1 MGRVDSLEKTLMLG
15 RIEGKRRRERKK
27 MRWLDGITNSMDMSL
42 NKLWEIVKDRE
53 AWPASIH
60 GVAKSWTLLS
70 EWTTTKGKTKKK
82 KLKTWVRLVLN
93 WVRLVLSSYDITTID
108 LKTWLVAHNI
118 SNSGHSILFLL
129 MKLHMQTIKL
139 LTRRVL
145 KISPSEAQVVV
156 CRFKMSSCG
165 SSFVVDIWAS
175 DTPKLRTKN
184 YF

>member
-1 MGRVDSLEKTLMLG
+1 MVGWHHQLHGHEFEQTLRDSEGQGSLACFNSWGCKKLDTTERVNNN
-15 RIEGKRRRERKK
+15 KRK
-27 MRWLDGITNSMDMSL
+27 N
-42 NKLWEIVKDRE
+42 
-53 AWPASIH
+53 
-60 GVAKSWTLLS
+60 
-70 EWTTTKGKTKKK
+70 KKK

-108 LKTWLVAHNI
+108 PKTWLVAHNI